1 MNKETLES
9 INTLVRPLVT
19 IMLSVGLLYGF
30 VVGMISGD
38 TFVTIVAA
46 VLGFWFGKR
55 EEQKRQGE

>member
-1 MNKETLES
+1 MNKEILES
-9 INTLVRPLVT
+9 LNALVRPLVT

-30 VVGMISGD
+30 VVGMITGD

-55 EEQKRQGE
+55 EEQKRDNT